1 MAKQPK
7 RWNDRYA
14 QQILNAADRAASDR
28 AFAER
33 RGLDPQ
39 RLSYWRT
46 RLERPRRPKAATA
59 SSASDAGAFVEVKP
73 KPVAQSTVVE
83 VLLVNGRQL
92 RVSDQADA
100 AAISR
105 LADALEGRC

>member
-1 MAKQPK
+1 
-7 RWNDRYA
+7 
-14 QQILNAADRAASDR
+14 
-28 AFAER
+28 
-33 RGLDPQ
+33 
-39 RLSYWRT
+39 
-46 RLERPRRPKAATA
+46 
-59 SSASDAGAFVEVKP
+59 VKP